1 MTNSTQPCSTKLN
14 VTGNGTPNIGLTFTG
29 SNIPAGGSIGQV
41 LMKKSAADCDVA
53 WRSLP
58 QETMFAGSIG
68 VGNGNITAVNVNAD
82 TYTAIPMTTI
92 TTNTGGGTWDPV
104 NHTYTIP
111 SDGVY
116 FIRSS
121 IRTVDNSP
129 MRNIYQIVNDVNG
142 DRPEGTWSS
151 NQAGVRRSTLPYS
164 RMMRATAGTKLK
176 LIVVSDLQGVQLS
189 DASLTITKLSN

>member
-1 MTNSTQPCSTKLN
+1 
-14 VTGNGTPNIGLTFTG
+14 
-29 SNIPAGGSIGQV
+29 
-41 LMKKSAADCDVA
+41 MKKSAADCDVA

-68 VGNGNITAVNVNAD
+68 VGNGNIAAVNVNAD

-142 DRPEGTWSS
+142 DRPEGAWSS
-151 NQAGVRRSTLPYS
+151 NQAGIRRSTLPYS

-176 LIVVSDLQGVQLS
+176 LIVVSDLQSVQLS